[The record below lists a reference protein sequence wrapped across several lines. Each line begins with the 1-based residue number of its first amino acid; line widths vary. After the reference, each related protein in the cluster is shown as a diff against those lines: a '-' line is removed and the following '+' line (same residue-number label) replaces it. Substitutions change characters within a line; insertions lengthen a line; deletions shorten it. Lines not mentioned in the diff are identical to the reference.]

1 VGRALHTAPMAH
13 GLRQRTPYASSVS
26 EAWAVPYDEETKRD
40 AAPSLLVRYKW
51 WLPGVACAALACA
64 LLLWL
69 ARICVFDATEWEGDV
84 ETLRVVEH
92 KLLVRMASTGVSCL
106 STAEVASPMAGLV
119 INGSSQ
125 IMWKPQL
132 RYADPHQ
139 LKLLRWKNSPL
150 CDGSAAIKA
159 SDGSAAIKA
168 SDGSAAIKAS
178 DGSAAIKASAAI
190 ELGYHDGANSPKTHT
205 ITHAPT
211 AYCVQHALLVLSGDQ
226 ADVRC

>member
-1 VGRALHTAPMAH
+1 MGRALHTAPMAH
-13 GLRQRTPYASSVS
+13 GLRQRTPYASSAS

-69 ARICVFDATEWEGDV
+69 ARIWVFDATEWEGDV
-84 ETLRVVEH
+84 ETLRVVEQ

-119 INGSSQ
+119 IKGSSQ
-125 IMWKPQL
+125 IMWKPKL

-159 SDGSAAIKA
+159 S
-168 SDGSAAIKAS
+168 
-178 DGSAAIKASAAI
+178 AAI
-190 ELGYHDGANSPKTHT
+190 ELGYHDGANSPKTQT

-226 ADVRC
+226 ADARCI